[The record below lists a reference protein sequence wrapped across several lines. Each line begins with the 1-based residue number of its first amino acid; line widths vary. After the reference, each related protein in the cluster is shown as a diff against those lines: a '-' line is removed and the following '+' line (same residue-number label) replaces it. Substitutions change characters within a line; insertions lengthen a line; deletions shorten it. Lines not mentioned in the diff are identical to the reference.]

1 MSALIG
7 ADALRAALLTA
18 QAGGEEIALLDVR
31 EEAEF
36 GPEHILLAIHL
47 PLSRL
52 ELRAAWLV
60 PRRSTRIVVCDGG
73 GDGGDEA
80 LAQRAATILESHGY
94 GNVAVLDGGVAAWRA
109 AGHATFSG
117 VNVPSKAFGEV
128 VEHGYRT
135 PSISAQELKA
145 RIDAGANMVVVD
157 SRPLDEFRVMSI
169 PTATCVPGGELV
181 WRIGALAPDP
191 DTLVVVNCAGRTRSI
206 MGAQSL
212 INAGIPNPVVALRN
226 GTMGWHLAGLAL
238 DHGQT
243 RYLPE
248 VSPAQAQ
255 DARRRAQAVC
265 ARFAVPRID
274 RATLEAWQAAPDRTT
289 FLLDVRSPEEY
300 LAGHLP
306 GSISAPG
313 GQLVQATDRY
323 VGTLGARLVL
333 VDDDGVRAAMTAS
346 WLKQMALHEVAVL
359 DAGLSGG
366 RLPGGGVEAG
376 PGPEH
381 ALGLEALRYRE
392 IAPEALRDA
401 LADGRTQLVDLTRSV
416 AYRTGH
422 IGGARHGV
430 RTRLAALIPSL
441 PAHDL
446 LVLTSGDAMLARYA
460 VAEAEGL
467 TDAEVMVLA
476 GGNEAWREAGLPLVA
491 GEDGLEAEPVD
502 AHLRAYDC
510 TTNIEE
516 AMQAYL
522 DWEVELI
529 NRLDEDGTLPFRKGG
544 IPGGH
549 AGTRA

>member
-1 MSALIG
+1 MSFMIG
-7 ADALRAALLTA
+7 ADALRAALLAA
-18 QAGGEEIALLDVR
+18 QDGGDEIALLDVR

-52 ELRAAWLV
+52 ELRAPYLV
-60 PRRSTRIVVCDGG
+60 PRRNTRTVLCDR
-73 GDGGDEA
+73 DGEGPVR
-80 LAQRAATILESHGY
+80 RAAAILESHGY
-94 GNVAVLDGGVAAWRA
+94 SDVAVLEGGVAAWRG
-109 AGHATFSG
+109 AGYATFSG

-128 VEHGYRT
+128 VEHGYHT
-135 PSISAQELKA
+135 PSISPHELKA
-145 RIDAGANMVVVD
+145 KLDAGANMVVLD

-212 INAGIPNPVVALRN
+212 INAGIPNRVVALRN

-238 DHGQT
+238 DHGQS
-243 RYLPE
+243 RNVPE
-248 VSPAQAQ
+248 VSPAQATN
-255 DARRRAQAVC
+255 ARARAEAVR
-265 ARFAVPRID
+265 ARFEVPRID
-274 RATLEAWQAAPDRTT
+274 STTLKTWQADPGRTT
-289 FLLDVRSPEEY
+289 YLFDVRSPEEF

-323 VGTLGARLVL
+323 VGTLRARLVL

-359 DAGLSGG
+359 EGGLQAGPAAGL
-366 RLPGGGVEAG
+366 ETG
-376 PGPEH
+376 PGPER
-381 ALGLEALRYRE
+381 ALGFSALHDRA
-392 IAPEALRDA
+392 IAPAALRDA
-401 LADGRTQLVDLTRSV
+401 LAAGRTQLVDLTRSV
-416 AYRTGH
+416 AFRAGH
-422 IGGARHGV
+422 IAGARHGV
-430 RTRLAALIPSL
+430 RTRLAALIPGL

-446 LVLTSGDAMLARYA
+446 LVLTSDDGLLARYA
-460 VAEAEGL
+460 VAEATSL
-467 TDAEVMVLA
+467 TDAEVVVLA
-476 GGNEAWREAGLPLVA
+476 GGNDAWQGAGVPLVG
-491 GEDGLEAEPVD
+491 GEDGLEADPVD

-510 TTNIEE
+510 TTNVEE

-522 DWEVELI
+522 DWEVDLV
-529 NRLDEDGTLPFRKGG
+529 NRLDEDGTLPFRKGD

-549 AGTRA
+549 AGKGA

>member
-1 MSALIG
+1 MSATIG
-7 ADALRAALLTA
+7 ADALRAALL
-18 QAGGEEIALLDVR
+18 GDEEIALLDVR
-31 EEAEF
+31 EEATF

-60 PRRSTRIVVCDGG
+60 PRRNTRIVLCDGG
-73 GDGGDEA
+73 DDGAGEG
-80 LAQRAATILESHGY
+80 LAARATGILAGHGY
-94 GNVAVLDGGVAAWRA
+94 GNVAVLAGGVAAWRG
-109 AGHATFSG
+109 AGHAVFSG

-135 PSISAQELKA
+135 PSIAPQELKA
-145 RIDAGANMVVVD
+145 RIDAGDNMVIVD

-169 PTATCVPGGELV
+169 PGGRCVPGGELV

-191 DTLVVVNCAGRTRSI
+191 ETLVVVNCAGRTRSI

-212 INAGIPNPVVALRN
+212 INAGIPNRVVALRN

-238 DHGQT
+238 EHGQS

-248 VSPAQAQ
+248 VSPAQAE
-255 DARRRAQAVC
+255 DARRRAQAVR
-265 ARFAVPRID
+265 ARFGVPRID
-274 RATLEAWQAAPDRTT
+274 RATLEAWQAEPDRTT
-289 FLLDVRSPEEY
+289 YLLDVRSPEEF

-323 VGTLGARLVL
+323 VGTLRARLVL

-359 DAGLSGG
+359 EGGLSGES
-366 RLPGGGVEAG
+366 LESG
-376 PGPEH
+376 PGPER
-381 ALGLEALRYRE
+381 ALGLEALRCRE
-392 IAPEALRDA
+392 IAPAALRDA
-401 LADGRTQLVDLTRSV
+401 LATGRTQLVDLTRSV

-422 IGGARHGV
+422 IEGARHGV
-430 RTRLAALIPSL
+430 RTRLDALIPSL
-441 PAHDL
+441 PAHEML
-446 LVLTSGDAMLARYA
+446 ALTSGDGVLARYA
-460 VAEAEGL
+460 AAEAARL
-467 TDAEVMVLA
+467 TDAEVVVLA
-476 GGNEAWREAGLPLVA
+476 GGNAAWRDGGLPLVA

-510 TTNIEE
+510 TTNVEQ

-522 DWEVELI
+522 DWEVDLI
-529 NRLDEDGTLPFRKGG
+529 NRLDEDGTLPFRKGR

-549 AGTRA
+549 AGTGP

>member
-1 MSALIG
+1 MSAVIG
-7 ADALRAALLTA
+7 ANELRTALLDG
-18 QAGGEEIALLDVR
+18 QEIALLDVR
-31 EEAEF
+31 EEAHF

-60 PRRSTRIVVCDGG
+60 PRRDTRIVLCDGG
-73 GDGGDEA
+73 DG
-80 LAQRAATILESHGY
+80 LAQRAAGILEGY
-94 GNVAVLDGGVAAWRA
+94 GYSHVAVLEGGVAAWRA
-109 AGHATFSG
+109 AGHAVFSG

-145 RIDAGANMVVVD
+145 RIDAGDDMVVVD
-157 SRPLDEFRVMSI
+157 ARPLDEFRVMSI
-169 PTATCVPGGELV
+169 PSATCVPGGELV

-212 INAGIPNPVVALRN
+212 INAGIPNRVVALRN

-248 VSPAQAQ
+248 VPPAQAEE
-255 DARRRAQAVC
+255 ARRRARAVC

-274 RATLEAWQAAPDRTT
+274 RATLEAWQAEPDRTT
-289 FLLDVRSPEEY
+289 YLLDVRSPEEF
-300 LAGHLP
+300 LRGHLP
-306 GSISAPG
+306 GAVSAPG

-333 VDDDGVRAAMTAS
+333 VDGDGVRAAMTAS

-359 DAGLSGG
+359 DGGLQDA
-366 RLPGGGVEAG
+366 RLEVG
-376 PGPEH
+376 PGTER
-381 ALGLEALRYRE
+381 ALGLEAQHCRE
-392 IAPEALRDA
+392 IAPDALRDA
-401 LADGRTQLVDLTRSV
+401 LPAGRTQLVDLTRSV
-416 AYRTGH
+416 AYRSGH

-430 RTRLAALIPSL
+430 RTRLAALVPGL

-467 TDAEVMVLA
+467 TDAEVAVLA
-476 GGNEAWREAGLPLVA
+476 GGNKAWRDAGLPLVE
-491 GEDGLEAEPVD
+491 GEDGLEAQPVD

-510 TTNIEE
+510 TTNVEE

-522 DWEVELI
+522 DWEVDLI
-529 NRLDEDGTLPFRKGG
+529 NRLDEDGTLPFRGAG
-544 IPGGH
+544 IPGS
-549 AGTRA
+549 AEA

>member
-1 MSALIG
+1 MSAVIG
-7 ADALRAALLTA
+7 ADALRAALLDG
-18 QAGGEEIALLDVR
+18 QEIALLDVR
-31 EEAEF
+31 EEAHF
-36 GPEHILLAIHL
+36 GPQHILLAIHL
-47 PLSRL
+47 PLSLL

-60 PRRSTRIVVCDGG
+60 PRRSTRIVLCDGAG
-73 GDGGDEA
+73 EG
-80 LAQRAATILESHGY
+80 LAERTAGILEGHGY
-94 GNVAVLDGGVAAWRA
+94 GSIALLDGGVAAWRA

-128 VEHGYRT
+128 VEQGYRT
-135 PSISAQELKA
+135 PSISPHELKA
-145 RIDAGANMVVVD
+145 KIDGRENIVVVD

-212 INAGIPNPVVALRN
+212 INAGIPNRVVALRN

-248 VSPAQAQ
+248 VSPAQAEH
-255 DARRRAQAVC
+255 ARRRAQAVC
-265 ARFAVPRID
+265 ARFAVPRIE
-274 RATLEAWQAAPDRTT
+274 RATLKTWQAEPGRTT
-289 FLLDVRSPEEY
+289 FLLDVRSPEEF

-306 GSISAPG
+306 GSIAAPG

-323 VGTLGARLVL
+323 VGTLRARLVL

-359 DAGLSGG
+359 DGGL
-366 RLPGGGVEAG
+366 GGVSLETG
-376 PGPEH
+376 PGPER

-392 IAPEALRDA
+392 IGPDALRDA
-401 LADGRTQLVDLTRSV
+401 LATGRTQLVDLTRSV

-422 IGGARHGV
+422 IEGARHGV
-430 RTRLAALIPSL
+430 RTRLAALIPEL

-460 VAEAEGL
+460 VAEAEAL

-476 GGNEAWREAGLPLVA
+476 GGNEAWRAAGLPLAA
-491 GEDGLEAEPVD
+491 GEDGLEADPVD

-510 TTNIEE
+510 TTNVEE

-522 DWEVELI
+522 DWEVDLI
-529 NRLDEDGTLPFRKGG
+529 NRLDEDGTLPFRRDGIAGAYGG
-544 IPGGH
+544 QG
-549 AGTRA
+549 A

>member
-1 MSALIG
+1 MSAAIG
-7 ADALRAALLTA
+7 ADALRTGLL
-18 QAGGEEIALLDVR
+18 GGEEIALLDVR
-31 EEAEF
+31 EEAAF

-52 ELRAAWLV
+52 ELRAGWLV
-60 PRRSTRIVVCDGG
+60 PRRNTRIVLCDGG
-73 GDGGDEA
+73 GEG
-80 LAQRAATILESHGY
+80 LAERAAGILEGY
-94 GNVAVLDGGVAAWRA
+94 GYRNIAVLDGGVAAWRA
-109 AGHATFSG
+109 AGHAVFSG

-135 PSISAQELKA
+135 PSIAAQELKA
-145 RIDAGANMVVVD
+145 RIDARENMVIVD

-191 DTLVVVNCAGRTRSI
+191 ETLVVVNCAGRTRSI

-212 INAGIPNPVVALRN
+212 INAGIPNRVVALRN

-248 VSPAQAQ
+248 VSPAQAE

-274 RATLEAWQAAPDRTT
+274 RATLEAWQAEPDRTT
-289 FLLDVRSPEEY
+289 FLFDVRSPEEF

-323 VGTLGARLVL
+323 IGTLRARLVL

-359 DAGLSGG
+359 EGGLLGRAPGG
-366 RLPGGGVEAG
+366 RTWPRARAR
-376 PGPEH
+376 P
-381 ALGLEALRYRE
+381 
-392 IAPEALRDA
+392 RDA
-401 LADGRTQLVDLTRSV
+401 ALPRDRAGQAAGRARGGPHAARRSHPQRRLPHRP
-416 AYRTGH
+416 YR
-422 IGGARHGV
+422 R
-430 RTRLAALIPSL
+430 RPPWR
-441 PAHDL
+441 AHPP
-446 LVLTSGDAMLARYA
+446 R
-460 VAEAEGL
+460 
-467 TDAEVMVLA
+467 
-476 GGNEAWREAGLPLVA
+476 R
-491 GEDGLEAEPVD
+491 
-502 AHLRAYDC
+502 R
-510 TTNIEE
+510 
-516 AMQAYL
+516 
-522 DWEVELI
+522 
-529 NRLDEDGTLPFRKGG
+529 
-544 IPGGH
+544 
-549 AGTRA
+549 

>member
-1 MSALIG
+1 MSAVIS
-7 ADALRAALLTA
+7 ANELRTALLDG
-18 QAGGEEIALLDVR
+18 QEIALLDVR
-31 EEAEF
+31 EEAAF
-36 GPEHILLAIHL
+36 GPVHILLAVHL

-60 PRRSTRIVVCDGG
+60 PRRNTRIVLCDGAG
-73 GDGGDEA
+73 EG
-80 LAQRAATILESHGY
+80 LAERAAGILEGHGY
-94 GNVAVLDGGVAAWRA
+94 SRVAVLDGGVDAWWT
-109 AGHATFSG
+109 AGHAVFSG

-135 PSISAQELKA
+135 PSISPQELKT
-145 RIDAGANMVVVD
+145 RIDAGDDMVVVD
-157 SRPLDEFRVMSI
+157 ARPLDEFRVMSI

-181 WRIGALAPDP
+181 YRIGALAPDP

-212 INAGIPNPVVALRN
+212 INAGIPNRVVALRN

-248 VSPAQAQ
+248 VPPAQAE
-255 DARRRAQAVC
+255 DARRRARAVC

-274 RATLEAWQAAPDRTT
+274 RATVAAWQAEPDRTT
-289 FLLDVRSPEEY
+289 FLLDVRSPEDF

-306 GSISAPG
+306 GAVSAPG

-323 VGTLGARLVL
+323 VGTLRARLVL

-359 DAGLSGG
+359 EGGLRAGSGES
-366 RLPGGGVEAG
+366 LETG
-376 PGPEH
+376 PGPER

-392 IAPEALRDA
+392 IAPDALRDA
-401 LADGRTQLVDLTRSV
+401 LAAGRTQLVDLNRSV
-416 AYRTGH
+416 AFRTGH
-422 IGGARHGV
+422 IAGARHGV
-430 RTRLAALIPSL
+430 RTRLAALIPGL
-441 PAHDL
+441 PGHEV
-446 LVLTSGDAMLARYA
+446 LVLTSGDGMLARYA
-460 VAEAEGL
+460 VAEAAPL
-467 TDAEVMVLA
+467 TDAEVVVLG
-476 GGNEAWREAGLPLVA
+476 GGNEAWRDAGLPLVA
-491 GEDGLEAEPVD
+491 GEDGLEADPVD

-510 TTNIEE
+510 TTNVEQ

-522 DWEVELI
+522 DWEVDLI
-529 NRLDEDGTLPFRKGG
+529 NRLDEDGTLPFRRGG
-544 IPGGH
+544 IPAGH
-549 AGTRA
+549 AGSGA

>member
-1 MSALIG
+1 MSATIG
-7 ADALRAALLTA
+7 ADDLRAALL
-18 QAGGEEIALLDVR
+18 GGAELALLDVR
-31 EEAEF
+31 EEAAF
-36 GPEHILLAIHL
+36 GPEHILLAVHL

-52 ELRAAWLV
+52 ELRAAYLV
-60 PRRSTRIVVCDGG
+60 PRRSTRIVLCDGAG
-73 GDGGDEA
+73 EG
-80 LAQRAATILESHGY
+80 LAQHAARLLEGY
-94 GNVAVLDGGVAAWRA
+94 GYSRVAVLDGGVAAWRA
-109 AGHATFSG
+109 AGHAVFSG

-128 VEHGYRT
+128 VEHGYGT
-135 PSISAQELKA
+135 PSISPQDLKA
-145 RIDAGANMVVVD
+145 MIDRGERMVVVD

-181 WRIGALAPDP
+181 YRIGALAPDP

-248 VSPAQAQ
+248 VSPAQAA
-255 DARRRAQAVC
+255 DARRRAEAVR
-265 ARFAVPRID
+265 ARFAVPTID
-274 RATLEAWQAAPDRTT
+274 RATLAAWQADPERTT
-289 FLLDVRSPEEY
+289 YLFDVRSPEEF

-323 VGTLGARLVL
+323 VGTLRARLVL
-333 VDDDGVRAAMTAS
+333 VDGDGVRAAMTAS

-359 DAGLSGG
+359 EGALPAGSGEE
-366 RLPGGGVEAG
+366 LETG
-376 PGPEH
+376 PGPER
-381 ALGLEALRYRE
+381 ALGLDALRYRE
-392 IAPEALRDA
+392 IAPDA
-401 LADGRTQLVDLTRSV
+401 LQDALGAGRTQLVDLTRSV

-422 IGGARHGV
+422 IAGARHGV
-430 RTRLAALIPSL
+430 RTRLADVIPSL

-446 LVLTSGDAMLARYA
+446 LVLTSGDGMLARYA
-460 VAEAEGL
+460 VAETERL
-467 TDAEVMVLA
+467 TGAEVMVLA
-476 GGNEAWREAGLPLVA
+476 GGNEGWRDAGLSLVA

-510 TTNIEE
+510 TTNVEE
-516 AMQAYL
+516 AMRAYL
-522 DWEVELI
+522 DWEVDLI
-529 NRLDEDGTLPFRKGG
+529 NRLHEDGTLPFRVGE

-549 AGTRA
+549 AATRA